1 VHLSGGNEDQLLKI
15 YDDILPCDWVFSTH
29 RNHYHALLKG
39 IPADDLRESIRN
51 GWSMFVYSR
60 DHNFL
65 CSAVLAGTCAI
76 AAGVAWVLKQ
86 EGRFGEV
93 FCFIGDGGEEEGH
106 FYEAAMFVESNQLP
120 CRFIIEDNGRSVDT
134 GVHVRRGAATGLE
147 GHFNCVERYYYE
159 PVYPHAGSGC
169 KQHITFRPAAIDRL
183 KRSVRLT
190 SASEQPGVS
199 IGADAFGRAVNRPYA
214 GDCLDGHKDYRKYW
228 SDPMVEIV
236 STSTNE
242 PCSRPGCSK
251 RMMTDNYC
259 EDGHCRPVGRPLDKR
274 DFPLGGDEN
283 P

>member
-76 AAGVAWVLKQ
+76 AAGVAWALKE

-106 FYEAAMFVESNQLP
+106 FYEAAMLVEAESLP
-120 CRFIIEDNGRSVDT
+120 CRFIIEDNDRSVGT
-134 GVHVRRGAATGLE
+134 SRKLRRGAAQGLE
-147 GHFNCVERYYYE
+147 KIFKCVERYIYM
-159 PVYPHAGSGC
+159 PSYPHAGSGC
-169 KQHITFRPAAIDRL
+169 SFQIAFKPAAIEAH

-190 SASEQPGVS
+190 SASEHPGAS

-214 GDCLDGHKDYRKYW
+214 GDCLEGHKEYRKYW
-228 SDPMVEIV
+228 
-236 STSTNE
+236 N
-242 PCSRPGCSK
+242 K
-251 RMMTDNYC
+251 
-259 EDGHCRPVGRPLDKR
+259 
-274 DFPLGGDEN
+274 
-283 P
+283 